1 MGNEATARAA
11 IEAGVQGVFS
21 YPGTPSTEIS
31 EIFSTIS
38 HFDLDS
44 VDRSKYPDYVPYPV
58 YFEYSVNEKV
68 ALEKAIAFSIG
79 HKSALCCM
87 KNVGMNVASDALMTV
102 AYQKIY
108 GPLVVVVCDDPGC
121 HSSSNEQDSRHWGR
135 MASVPLFNPAHP
147 EDAYQMTKE
156 AFLLSSEIQLPVIVR
171 LTTRISHTRSTVGYN
186 GITPNLKR
194 GSFKRAA
201 VQINI
206 PARNADAHQQLVD
219 KVHSDTFQRYFWN
232 NNTARNS
239 SSSNRYGIISSG
251 VSDVYLEEVLTRY
264 QLKQRVATLKLG
276 LLYPFPEKDVLLFL
290 KQGFQYVLIL
300 EELEP
305 VIEHQTRTVAQKN
318 NLNLKIMGKGFS
330 TLERTGEYS
339 VSMITQVVSDFMS
352 LSLKGVK
359 KPLEGLN
366 GLVSNL
372 PQRPPTLCVGC
383 PHRATYYVLK
393 LVIPRSEKGPL
404 LCGDIGCIGLGA
416 LPPLKMLDTVNHMGM
431 SIPMAQGLSE
441 AMAHQHPNGVIAI
454 VGDGTFFHSGVPAL
468 LNAVYT
474 KANITVIIFDNR
486 TIAMTGGQEHPGS
499 PRESGP
505 HNVDIEGLA
514 RGVGVESIATVDPF
528 NVKQM
533 FHTLKGAIDH
543 QGVSVVVAQSPCIKI
558 DSPLLPDRSGKSVV
572 VDPTL
577 CSTCSHHLD
586 PSQDCSQVC
595 NPSSGLARARAK
607 IAADIH
613 IQAKNQACPANI
625 CNHGFFNS
633 ILAGDYST
641 SLSIIRDNLLFAR
654 TCGDICHRPCE
665 GDGVNKVPIKQ
676 LKKYVSSIDGNFT
689 DFTPLEKRVEAAQRQ
704 AHRVAIVGA
713 GPAGL
718 SAAYD
723 LLLQGFSIDIYEKE
737 QSAGGLLKFGIPDF
751 RMDKGGYES
760 EIQFLANHG
769 VGFNFGQAL
778 GSEITL
784 EALHR
789 DYDAVILAM
798 GLGRSLLLD
807 RVEQALPRSQKYS
820 AVEFLKQFNQGQLNL
835 GGHSTII
842 IIGGGNS
849 AIDAARAAK
858 RVDHSNRVILSC
870 LESRESMPAFDQE
883 IAEALDEGVEL
894 ITDSEINTINPVDDH
909 HFTLTLTRPSTGE
922 RVTTLRG
929 NLLVT
934 AIGQRGDPETLTGNH
949 THAQAISLDTEGR
962 LASDQWSEIPCDH
975 PSGSEVCPL
984 FVAGDIASGNHMSL
998 IGAIGSGKKAAIGVR
1013 RALQGYRYHYEA
1025 DETLQALNHKKPLAI
1040 DSFPDSNWE
1049 VHTPDQWS
1057 RDLSRF
1063 DLYQPCERCNH
1074 CIDNFGC
1081 PSLVKVNG
1089 KVQIDQSSCTACGL
1103 CIDVCPNN
1111 AIKWGEMTVDPSPPT
1126 ASLEAETR

>member
-31 EIFSTIS
+31 EIFSTLS
-38 HFDLDS
+38 SFDINS
-44 VDRSKYPDYVPYPV
+44 VDRTLHPQYVPYPV

-108 GPLVVVVCDDPGC
+108 APLVIIVCDDPGC

-147 EDAYQMTKE
+147 EDAYQMAKE
-156 AFLLSSEIQLPVIVR
+156 AFLLSAEIQLPVIVR
-171 LTTRISHTRSTVGYN
+171 LTTRVSHTRSTVGYN
-186 GITPNLKR
+186 GIQLNQNP
-194 GSFKRAA
+194 GAFKRAP

-219 KVHSDTFQRYFWN
+219 KVHSEKFQRYFWN
-232 NNTARNS
+232 NNSLTSS
-239 SSSNRYGIISSG
+239 SSSNLYGVISSG
-251 VSDVYLEEVLTRY
+251 VSAVYLEEVLSRFKL
-264 QLKQRVATLKLG
+264 QQRVATLKLG
-276 LLYPFPEKDVLLFL
+276 LIFPFPEKDVLLFL
-290 KQGFQYVLIL
+290 KQGFKYVLIL

-305 VIEHQTRTVAQKN
+305 VIEHQVRSVAQKN

-330 TLERTGEYS
+330 NLERTGEYS
-339 VSMITQVVSDFMS
+339 ISIVTQVISDFMS
-352 LSLKGVK
+352 LSLKEIK
-359 KPLEGLN
+359 KPLQGLN

-393 LVIPRSEKGPL
+393 LVIPRTDEGPL

-441 AMAHQHPNGVIAI
+441 AIDHQHPNGVIAI
-454 VGDGTFFHSGVPAL
+454 VGDGTFFHSGIPAL

-486 TIAMTGGQEHPGS
+486 TIAMTGGQDHPGS
-499 PRESGP
+499 AKHQGT
-505 HNVDIEGLA
+505 HNVEIEGLV
-514 RGVGVESIATVDPF
+514 RGVGVESVSTVDPF

-533 FHTLKGAIDH
+533 FSTLKEVISH

-558 DSPLLPDRSGKSVV
+558 DSPLLPDRSQMKVV
-572 VDPTL
+572 VDHNH
-577 CSTCSHHLD
+577 CSTCFHHVD
-586 PSQDCSQVC
+586 KTHPCSQLC
-595 NPSSGLARARAK
+595 TPSSGLARARAK

-613 IQAKNQACPANI
+613 LPAKHQSCPANI

-641 SLSIIRDNLLFAR
+641 SLAIIRDNLLFAR

-665 GDGVNKVPIKQ
+665 GDGINKVPVKQ
-676 LKKYVSSIDGNFT
+676 LKKYVSSIDDNFN
-689 DFTPLEKRVEAAQRQ
+689 DFTTLDKRINEARRQ
-704 AHRVAIVGA
+704 HHSVAIIGA

-723 LLLQGFSIDIYEKE
+723 LLLQGFSVTLYEKE
-737 QSAGGLLKFGIPDF
+737 HSAGGLLKFAIPDF
-751 RMDKGGYES
+751 RMDKGGYET

-769 VGFNFGQAL
+769 VTFNFGHAL

-784 EALHR
+784 DGLLT
-789 DYDAVILAM
+789 DYGAVILAI

-807 RVEQALPRSQKYS
+807 QVEKALPRHQKYS
-820 AVEFLKQFNQGQLNL
+820 AVDFLRQYNL
-835 GGHSTII
+835 GLIDLRAGSTLI

-849 AIDAARAAK
+849 AIDAARTAK
-858 RVDHSNRVILSC
+858 RIDQNNRVILSC
-870 LESRESMPAFDQE
+870 LESREAMPAFDQE
-883 IAEALDEGVEL
+883 IAEALEEGVEL
-894 ITDSEINTINPVDDH
+894 ITESEVNNIEAGDDQN
-909 HFTLTLTRPSTGE
+909 FSLTLKNTLTGKTI
-922 RVTTLRG
+922 TTFKGHYLI
-929 NLLVT
+929 T
-934 AIGQRGDPETLTGNH
+934 AIGQSGDPESLTGNH
-949 THAQAISLDTEGR
+949 GIVLDKEGR
-962 LASDQWSEIPCDH
+962 LPGDPSSELSYDH
-975 PSGSEVCPL
+975 PSGNRAGAL

-1013 RALQGYRYHYEA
+1013 RALQGYQYEYEA
-1025 DETLQALNHKKPLAI
+1025 DGPLQALNSRHSHGV
-1040 DSFPDSNWE
+1040 DSSHALMWE
-1049 VHTPDQWS
+1049 EQSPDQWS
-1057 RDLSRF
+1057 GDISRF

-1089 KVQIDQSSCTACGL
+1089 KVQIDQGSCTACGF

-1111 AIKWGEMTVDPSPPT
+1111 AIKWAEATADISPV
-1126 ASLEAETR
+1126 ALS

>member
-31 EIFSTIS
+31 EIFSTLS
-38 HFDLDS
+38 SFDVDA
-44 VDRSKYPDYVPYPV
+44 VDRTLHPQYVPYPV

-108 GPLVVVVCDDPGC
+108 APLVIIVCDDPGC

-156 AFLLSSEIQLPVIVR
+156 AFLLSAEIQLPVIVR
-171 LTTRISHTRSTVGYN
+171 LTTRVSHTRSTVGYN
-186 GITPNLKR
+186 GIQLNQKP
-194 GSFKRAA
+194 GAFKRAP

-219 KVHSDTFQRYFWN
+219 KVHSEKFQRYFWN
-232 NNTARNS
+232 NNSLTSS
-239 SSSNRYGIISSG
+239 SSSNLYGVISSG
-251 VSDVYLEEVLTRY
+251 VSAVYLEEVLSRFKL
-264 QLKQRVATLKLG
+264 QQRVATLKLG
-276 LLYPFPEKDVLLFL
+276 LIFPFPEKDVLLFL
-290 KQGFQYVLIL
+290 KQGFKYVLIL

-305 VIEHQTRTVAQKN
+305 VIEHQVRSVAQKN

-330 TLERTGEYS
+330 NLERTGEYS
-339 VSMITQVVSDFMS
+339 ISIMTQVISDFMS
-352 LSLKGVK
+352 LSLKEIK
-359 KPLEGLN
+359 KPLQGLN
-366 GLVSNL
+366 DLVSNL

-393 LVIPRSEKGPL
+393 LVIPRTDEGPL

-441 AMAHQHPNGVIAI
+441 AIDHQHPNGVIAI
-454 VGDGTFFHSGVPAL
+454 VGDGTFFHSGIPAL

-486 TIAMTGGQEHPGS
+486 TIAMTGGQDHPGS
-499 PRESGP
+499 AKHQGT
-505 HNVDIEGLA
+505 HNVEIEGLV
-514 RGVGVESIATVDPF
+514 RGVGVESVSTVDPF

-533 FHTLKGAIDH
+533 FSTLKGAISH

-558 DSPLLPDRSGKSVV
+558 DSPLLPDRSQMKVV
-572 VDPTL
+572 VDHNH
-577 CSTCSHHLD
+577 CSTCFHHVD
-586 PSQDCSQVC
+586 KTHPCSQLC
-595 NPSSGLARARAK
+595 TPSSGLARARAK
-607 IAADIH
+607 IAAGIH
-613 IQAKNQACPANI
+613 LPAKDQLCPANI

-641 SLSIIRDNLLFAR
+641 SLAIIRDNLLFAR

-665 GDGVNKVPIKQ
+665 GDGVNKVPVKQ
-676 LKKYVSSIDGNFT
+676 LKKYVSSIEDNFN
-689 DFTPLEKRVEAAQRQ
+689 DFTALDKRIKETERQ
-704 AHRVAIVGA
+704 HHSVAIIGA

-723 LLLQGFSIDIYEKE
+723 LLLQGFSVTLYEKE
-737 QSAGGLLKFGIPDF
+737 QSAGGLLKFAIPDF
-751 RMDKGGYES
+751 RMDKGGYET
-760 EIQFLANHG
+760 EIQFLATHG
-769 VGFNFGQAL
+769 VTFNFGHAL

-784 EALHR
+784 DGLLA
-789 DYDAVILAM
+789 DYGAVILAI

-807 RVEQALPRSQKYS
+807 QVEKALPRHHKYS
-820 AVEFLKQFNQGQLNL
+820 AVDFLRQYNL
-835 GGHSTII
+835 GLIDLRAGSTLI

-849 AIDAARAAK
+849 AIDAARTAK
-858 RVDHSNRVILSC
+858 RIDQNNRVILSC
-870 LESRESMPAFDQE
+870 LESREAMPAFDQE
-883 IAEALDEGVEL
+883 IAEALEEGVEL
-894 ITDSEINTINPVDDH
+894 ITESEVNNIEAGDDQN
-909 HFTLTLTRPSTGE
+909 FSLTLKNTLTGKTI
-922 RVTTLRG
+922 TTLNG
-929 NLLVT
+929 HYLIT
-934 AIGQRGDPETLTGNH
+934 AIGQSGDPDSLTGNH
-949 THAQAISLDTEGR
+949 GITVDKEGR
-962 LASDQWSEIPCDH
+962 LPGGPSSELSYDH
-975 PSGSEVCPL
+975 PSGNRAGAL

-1013 RALQGYRYHYEA
+1013 RALQGYQYEYEA
-1025 DETLQALNHKKPLAI
+1025 DEPLQALNSRQSHGM
-1040 DSFPDSNWE
+1040 DSTHALKWE
-1049 VHTPDQWS
+1049 EQSPDQWS
-1057 RDLSRF
+1057 GDISRF

-1089 KVQIDQSSCTACGL
+1089 KVQIDQGTCTACGF

-1111 AIKWGEMTVDPSPPT
+1111 AIKWAEATADISPV
-1126 ASLEAETR
+1126 ALS

>member
-31 EIFSTIS
+31 EIFSTLS
-38 HFDLDS
+38 SFDINS
-44 VDRSKYPDYVPYPV
+44 VDRTLHPQYVPYPV

-108 GPLVVVVCDDPGC
+108 APLVIIVCDDPGC

-147 EDAYQMTKE
+147 EDAYQMAKE
-156 AFLLSSEIQLPVIVR
+156 AFLLSAEIQLPVIVR
-171 LTTRISHTRSTVGYN
+171 LTTRVSHTRSTVGYN
-186 GITPNLKR
+186 GIQLNQNP
-194 GSFKRAA
+194 GAFKRAP

-219 KVHSDTFQRYFWN
+219 KVHSEKFQRYFWN
-232 NNTARNS
+232 NNSLTSS
-239 SSSNRYGIISSG
+239 SSSNLYGVISSG
-251 VSDVYLEEVLTRY
+251 VSAVYLEEVLSRFKL
-264 QLKQRVATLKLG
+264 QQRVATLKLG
-276 LLYPFPEKDVLLFL
+276 LIFPFPEKDVLLFL
-290 KQGFQYVLIL
+290 KQGFKYVLIL

-305 VIEHQTRTVAQKN
+305 VIEHQVRSVAQKN

-330 TLERTGEYS
+330 NLERTGEYS
-339 VSMITQVVSDFMS
+339 ISIVTQVISDFMS
-352 LSLKGVK
+352 LSLKEIK
-359 KPLEGLN
+359 KPLQGLN

-393 LVIPRSEKGPL
+393 LVIPRTDEGPL

-441 AMAHQHPNGVIAI
+441 AIDHQHPNGVIAI
-454 VGDGTFFHSGVPAL
+454 VGDGTFFHSGIPAL

-486 TIAMTGGQEHPGS
+486 TIAMTGGQDHPGS
-499 PRESGP
+499 AKHQGT
-505 HNVDIEGLA
+505 HNVEIEGLV
-514 RGVGVESIATVDPF
+514 RGVGVESVSTVDPF

-533 FHTLKGAIDH
+533 FSTLKEVISH

-558 DSPLLPDRSGKSVV
+558 DSPLLPDRSQMKVV
-572 VDPTL
+572 VDHNH
-577 CSTCSHHLD
+577 CSTCFHHVD
-586 PSQDCSQVC
+586 KTHPCSQLC
-595 NPSSGLARARAK
+595 TPSSGLARARAK

-613 IQAKNQACPANI
+613 LPAKHQSCPANI

-641 SLSIIRDNLLFAR
+641 SLAIIRDNLLFAR

-665 GDGVNKVPIKQ
+665 GDGINKVPVKQ
-676 LKKYVSSIDGNFT
+676 LKKYVSSIDDNFN
-689 DFTPLEKRVEAAQRQ
+689 DFTTLDKRINEARRQ
-704 AHRVAIVGA
+704 HHSVAIIGA

-723 LLLQGFSIDIYEKE
+723 LLLQGFSVTLYEKE
-737 QSAGGLLKFGIPDF
+737 HSAGGLLKFAIPDF
-751 RMDKGGYES
+751 RMDKGGYET

-769 VGFNFGQAL
+769 VTFNFGHAL

-784 EALHR
+784 DGLLT
-789 DYDAVILAM
+789 DYGAVILAI

-807 RVEQALPRSQKYS
+807 QVEKALPRHQKYS
-820 AVEFLKQFNQGQLNL
+820 AVDFLRQYNL
-835 GGHSTII
+835 GLIDLRAGSTLI

-849 AIDAARAAK
+849 AIDAARTAK
-858 RVDHSNRVILSC
+858 RIDQNNRVILSC
-870 LESRESMPAFDQE
+870 LESREAMPAFDQE
-883 IAEALDEGVEL
+883 IAEALEEGVEL
-894 ITDSEINTINPVDDH
+894 ITESEVNNIEAGDDQN
-909 HFTLTLTRPSTGE
+909 FSLTLKNTLTGKTI
-922 RVTTLRG
+922 TTLKG
-929 NLLVT
+929 HYLIT
-934 AIGQRGDPETLTGNH
+934 AIGQSGDPESLTGNH
-949 THAQAISLDTEGR
+949 GIVLDKEGR
-962 LASDQWSEIPCDH
+962 LPGDPSSELSYDH
-975 PSGSEVCPL
+975 PSGNRAGAL

-1013 RALQGYRYHYEA
+1013 RALQGYQYEYEA
-1025 DETLQALNHKKPLAI
+1025 DGPLQALNSRHSHGV
-1040 DSFPDSNWE
+1040 DSSHALMWE
-1049 VHTPDQWS
+1049 EQSPDQWS
-1057 RDLSRF
+1057 GDISRF

-1089 KVQIDQSSCTACGL
+1089 KVQIDQGSCTACGF

-1111 AIKWGEMTVDPSPPT
+1111 AIKWAEATADISPV
-1126 ASLEAETR
+1126 ALS